1 MVHSVICMQ
10 SIIAINYN
18 KQQLIDKSMFL
29 LVS

>member
-1 MVHSVICMQ
+1 MQ

-29 LVS
+29 LVA